1 MSKKNQLFKIVPDKH
16 ILNLLLEA
24 FGLESLED
32 SRFFTKQ
39 NMIECDTLEKILE
52 MKGELESYYIP
63 CKRKVYLEKVT
74 DKKCITILRQFL
86 KSYNYKCMGIEKSIK
101 GQKQMTYRLL
111 PMDKEQVTHSLHG
124 TREYVIDFS
133 V

>member
-124 TREYVIDFS
+124 AREYVIDFS

>member
-16 ILNLLLEA
+16 IPNLLLEA

>member
-111 PMDKEQVTHSLHG
+111 PMDKEQVTHSYTG
-124 TREYVIDFS
+124 RVNM
-133 V
+133 

>member
-74 DKKCITILRQFL
+74 VDGDH
-86 KSYNYKCMGIEKSIK
+86 S
-101 GQKQMTYRLL
+101 YRL
-111 PMDKEQVTHSLHG
+111 
-124 TREYVIDFS
+124 I
-133 V
+133 